1 MEWAAW
7 ADWKEWIKR
16 VLPAYFF
23 LVPMD
28 FLDTSSHTKEE
39 SVRILSKELESNP
52 ILILTGPQGCGKT
65 TLAIKLLSENVG
77 AYLEGRA
84 RSAQP
89 VVLIRKDFVEKMK
102 GELYEKRKLP
112 IYEGDE
118 PVFVDVSIY
127 DQVKLLVENIFDV
140 MELGELELVRQIT
153 LLIKKMDVTPKII
166 ELMASDEELV
176 KRRLSRH
183 LDAKER
189 LSTLIR
195 KEKKYGIES
204 NLWGIQGAKITDI
217 VNREG
222 IADYDED
229 QISRTVKDFDR
240 IIPTKGMTLKD
251 CLQKMTEISTN
262 ENNESGFLVEHSDE
276 GEKIISD
283 LVVGKGKN
291 SLIGVTLLEI
301 YVGFRQNRSLYRAY
315 KHAREGRI
323 EVIHS
328 YTPTLQEMEY
338 LANPWIPPSATEI
351 PIMSSA
357 DVAAAERFDI
367 MVSVIEAD
375 GKVESSSK
383 KRKIELEEIIEDILG
398 DEQSG

>member
-1 MEWAAW
+1 M
-7 ADWKEWIKR
+7 
-16 VLPAYFF
+16 
-23 LVPMD
+23 MD
-28 FLDTSSHTKEE
+28 ILDTSSHTKEE
-39 SVRILSKELESNP
+39 SIRILSKELDNNP
-52 ILILTGPQGCGKT
+52 ILLLTGPQGGGKT

-112 IYEGDE
+112 IFEEDE
-118 PVFVDVSIY
+118 PVYVDVSVY
-127 DQVKLLVENIFDV
+127 DQVKFLVENVFDV
-140 MELGELELVRQIT
+140 MELGEPELIRQIG
-153 LLIKKMDVTPKII
+153 LLTKKMGVVPRAI
-166 ELMASDEELV
+166 ELIASDEELV

-189 LSTLIR
+189 LSTLIE

-217 VNREG
+217 MNRENVT
-222 IADYDED
+222 DYDED
-229 QISRTVKDFDR
+229 QISRTIKDFDR
-240 IIPTKGMTLKD
+240 IISTKDMSLED
-251 CLQKMTEISTN
+251 CLRTMIEISRN
-262 ENNESGFLVEHSDE
+262 ENNESGFLVQHSDD
-276 GEKIISD
+276 GDKIISD
-283 LVVGKGKN
+283 IVVGKSKN

-315 KHAREGRI
+315 KHAKEGKV

-328 YTPTLQEMEY
+328 YTPTLQEMEF
-338 LANPWIPPSATEI
+338 LANPWAPPSMTEI

-367 MVSVIEAD
+367 MISVIEPD

-383 KRKIELEEIIEDILG
+383 KRKSQLEEIVQQLIVE
-398 DEQSG
+398 

>member
-1 MEWAAW
+1 
-7 ADWKEWIKR
+7 
-16 VLPAYFF
+16 
-23 LVPMD
+23 MD
-28 FLDTSSHTKEE
+28 ILDTSAHTKEE
-39 SVRILSKELESNP
+39 SVRILSKELEKHP
-52 ILILTGPQGCGKT
+52 ILILTGPQGGGKT
-65 TLAIKLLSENVG
+65 TLAIQMLSENVG
-77 AYLEGRA
+77 AYFEGRA

-112 IYEGDE
+112 IFEGDE
-118 PVFVDVSIY
+118 PVFVEVSVY
-127 DQVKLLVENIFDV
+127 DQVKLLVENVFDV
-140 MELGELELVRQIT
+140 MELGEPELARQIS
-153 LLIKKMDVTPKII
+153 LLTKKLGVVPEGI
-166 ELMASDEELV
+166 ELIASDEELV

-189 LSTLIR
+189 LSALLK

-204 NLWGIQGAKITDI
+204 NLLGIQGAKITDFL
-217 VNREG
+217 NREG
-222 IADYDED
+222 VADYSDD

-240 IIPTKGMTLKD
+240 IIPTKGLTLKD
-251 CLQKMTEISTN
+251 CLEKMIEISNN
-262 ENNESGFLVEHSDE
+262 ENKESGFLVLRTYE

-283 LVVGKGKN
+283 LVVGKHTN

-315 KHAREGRI
+315 KHEKEGKL

-328 YTPTLQEMEY
+328 YTPTLQEFEFM
-338 LANPWIPPSATEI
+338 ANPWTPPTEF

-357 DVAAAERFDI
+357 DVAAAERFDVI
-367 MVSVIEAD
+367 VSVVEAD

-383 KRKIELEEIIEDILG
+383 KRKKELEEIV
-398 DEQSG
+398 SGIVGITASETETGSGKAVPE